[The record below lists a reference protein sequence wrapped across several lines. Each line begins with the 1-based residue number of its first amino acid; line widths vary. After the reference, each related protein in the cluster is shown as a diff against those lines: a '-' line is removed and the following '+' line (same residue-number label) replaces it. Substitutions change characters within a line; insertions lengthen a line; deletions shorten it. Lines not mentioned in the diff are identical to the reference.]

1 MIEESVGRSDDLVS
15 AWSAQLYGR
24 RMRTQAARHL
34 PLLGVADKAFVS
46 RRFADARNLY
56 FNLLQDGLTDGDA
69 ACRLLHCVDWLAD
82 WDMRNQIR
90 DRVIDLVRSEAR
102 RDGFPGTE
110 PLAFL
115 SLELDPVTLFA
126 VSRVRAAGLF
136 PRTPQTGG
144 GIGPQRRRMRVGYLS
159 SDFRSHSSGGHLGP
173 LLAAHD
179 RDLVEVVAYGLG
191 AGEPPPDAVAADRYV
206 ALGNHTIATALEVL
220 EREAPDVLIDT
231 TRHLRNGA
239 AWLANRRLAPLQ
251 ISAWGYGG
259 SSGSAS
265 MDLLLTDPVL
275 SGGSR
280 ATDAIEAV
288 REIVCY
294 LAVEPLKPGLATSLS
309 PVLRRNGN
317 HKNGRNGGA
326 LVLGAMCSP
335 YKIDSAVFGAW
346 LDILAAVPEAVLWL
360 ADGPEGFADRLRRV
374 AQHSGIAASRL
385 IFLPTVPPA
394 AHLARLSRIDL
405 FLDNSRLGGG
415 RGVFDALACG
425 RPVLAWPGGDMRDRS
440 AASLLHAVGLDALV
454 PSDVPAYTRQ
464 AIVFCRD
471 EAMRTRWEEATASA
485 KGVGPEPIVRAL
497 EELFREWFEL

>member
-1 MIEESVGRSDDLVS
+1 
-15 AWSAQLYGR
+15 
-24 RMRTQAARHL
+24 MRTQAARHL
-34 PLLGVADKAFVS
+34 PLLGMADKAFAS
-46 RRFADARNLY
+46 RRFADARDLY
-56 FNLLQDGLTDGDA
+56 LSLLQDGLTDGDA
-69 ACRLLHCVDWLAD
+69 ACRLLHCADWLAD
-82 WDMRNQIR
+82 WDMRDRIR
-90 DRVIDLVRSEAR
+90 DQVIDLVRGEAR
-102 RDGFPGTE
+102 RDGIPGTE

-115 SLELDPVTLFA
+115 SLDLDPVTLLA
-126 VSRVRAAGLF
+126 VSRTRAAGLF
-136 PRTPQTGG
+136 PCGSEGG
-144 GIGPQRRRMRVGYLS
+144 RAIGSQRRRMRVGYLS
-159 SDFRSHSSGGHLGP
+159 IDFRSHSSGGHLGL

-179 RDLVEVVAYGLG
+179 RDLVEVVAYGLEG
-191 AGEPPPDAVAADRYV
+191 EEPPPDALAADRYV
-206 ALGNHTIATALEVL
+206 ALGNHTIAAALEVL
-220 EREAPDVLIDT
+220 DQEAPDVLIDT

-259 SSGSAS
+259 SSGNAS

-280 ATDAIEAV
+280 AVEAVEAV
-288 REIVCY
+288 REIACY
-294 LAVEPLKPGLATSLS
+294 PAVEPLGPGSAAPFS
-309 PVLRRNGN
+309 PRTALRQNGN
-317 HKNGRNGGA
+317 QKNGRNDDA
-326 LVLGAMCSP
+326 LVLGALCSP
-335 YKIDSAVFGAW
+335 YKIDPAVFGAW

-374 AQHSGIAASRL
+374 AQHRGIAARRL

-440 AASLLHAVGLDALV
+440 AASLLHAVGLGALV
-454 PSDVPAYTRQ
+454 PPDVPTYTRQ

-471 EAMRTRWEEATASA
+471 EAMRARWEEATASA
-485 KGVGPEPIVRAL
+485 KGIGPEPIVRAL